1 MPYKSGTLK
10 GQLTTAEIRK
20 LVQAHNK
27 LSKITIPPKSS
38 RDEILTIISKA
49 GFRVNHEKQLLE
61 QLKNMDIS
69 VEKAKVVTK
78 PVKKT
83 EEQKKEVVS
92 KSDTKKQPKKLKK
105 DLKQDIEY
113 GIELEQTDTPLDKN
127 RCKDWIYVSKKMIQA
142 DKDNF
147 KKVRFFDKDVSND
160 VDSFGRRFKTPTPL
174 LKIYDFISMFESK
187 NTADRIRKLCGVQEA
202 TFAET
207 AYDIIYNKWDKV
219 KDAIVKQNIKKNP
232 DIASKLKKPKQIE
245 YQYYEP
251 KKEVK
256 KDVSKDDTEEEKNLE
271 GWKKYFMIVEE
282 NKELL
287 KNHKIAPPFRDSYS
301 FYKTNADVR
310 EGQSNMNNKWTKWI
324 EILEKRI
331 KEIKEKKPDEKEEKK
346 DEGKEKEVRDLWKK
360 ILFPEL
366 RTEKDPKKL
375 KKLFNKAVDIYADY
389 KVNVLKTGVSKQTE
403 AKRIKKVGGGSNLIS
418 KFIKGDK
425 VNKVSIMG
433 VDITDLYALGN

>member
-20 LVQAHNK
+20 LVRAHNK

-61 QLKNMDIS
+61 QLKKMDIS

-83 EEQKKEVVS
+83 EEQKQQAKAKKEAKVKEQKTKEAELIKKGAVIGKLVAKKQMAKEQKNEVVS

-113 GIELEQTDTPLDKN
+113 GIELEQTDAPMDKN

-147 KKVRFFDKDVSND
+147 KTVRFFDKDVSND

-202 TFAET
+202 IFAET
-207 AYDIIYNKWDKV
+207 AYDIMYRKWDKV

-256 KDVSKDDTEEEKNLE
+256 KVVKNDVSNDDTEKFKKVWASVKDLNWKQNVRTQINKLFNAE
-271 GWKKYFMIVEE
+271 GTVPTGKKYHIIKDVQIKG
-282 NKELL
+282 NKLII
-287 KNHKIAPPFRDSYS
+287 KYVF
-301 FYKTNADVR
+301 TR
-310 EGQSNMNNKWTKWI
+310 ERAE
-324 EILEKRI
+324 EILERDKGEGSEEEVVKI
-331 KEIKEKKPDEKEEKK
+331 MTKPTTGTFTIPK
-346 DEGKEKEVRDLWKK
+346 GKEQK
-360 ILFPEL
+360 
-366 RTEKDPKKL
+366 
-375 KKLFNKAVDIYADY
+375 N
-389 KVNVLKTGVSKQTE
+389 
-403 AKRIKKVGGGSNLIS
+403 
-418 KFIKGDK
+418 
-425 VNKVSIMG
+425 
-433 VDITDLYALGN
+433 